1 MITVNYAGIKSLA
14 YRPLFHNRRWH
25 MLHMSSARSLKD
37 FTARYAPALL
47 IGALI
52 IGISIY
58 GYNAT
63 NSIPY
68 LMFGLFAAIVGVGL
82 TAMYRNDLFSSTKKP
97 SLAFASVLTFLS
109 LVYIFAFPP
118 LSVPDEPH
126 HFYSSYWIAD
136 LITGQVHEQGFDV
149 RTADWEQL
157 SKSTSVLVNTENYRR
172 VLDNFELFQA
182 DDSTITIDAYTY
194 DLGSENLPTKI
205 PTVLAILIGR
215 TLHLGTYPLF
225 YLGRIFNAVCF
236 VTCAALAYRITP
248 FGKNA
253 VVALS
258 LLPMTLHLT
267 ASFSYDVGIISLGLL
282 LTALVLKAMTSAETI
297 SRKHS
302 LSIIVIAAMLAPCKV
317 IYSTIIL
324 LALFIPSTKFPSK
337 RSSLLFKA
345 GVVIVP
351 ILMILILRIPS
362 ISAVANTAQ
371 DLDVRGAETGHF
383 YGLSFVL
390 HNPLATAAIFARS
403 FLEKGDFY
411 WSTALGKSLGWF
423 QGNIAV
429 PYFFCIPLLLIF
441 IRAAQRDSI
450 DSYVLSKKMRFV
462 FLAIAGLSFLGCMFT
477 MFIGYTFDTQTTIE
491 GVQGR
496 YILPVAMLLILSL
509 RSEHFRSDSD
519 SFPFTLLSMALMNI
533 VFLLHIVAGA
543 LAV

>member
-1 MITVNYAGIKSLA
+1 M
-14 YRPLFHNRRWH
+14 
-25 MLHMSSARSLKD
+25 
-37 FTARYAPALL
+37 
-47 IGALI
+47 
-52 IGISIY
+52 
-58 GYNAT
+58 
-63 NSIPY
+63 
-68 LMFGLFAAIVGVGL
+68 
-82 TAMYRNDLFSSTKKP
+82 
-97 SLAFASVLTFLS
+97 
-109 LVYIFAFPP
+109 
-118 LSVPDEPH
+118 
-126 HFYSSYWIAD
+126 
-136 LITGQVHEQGFDV
+136 
-149 RTADWEQL
+149 
-157 SKSTSVLVNTENYRR
+157 LVNTENYRR

-182 DDSTITIDAYTY
+182 DDSTTTIDAYTY

-248 FGKNA
+248 FGKNV

-362 ISAVANTAQ
+362 ISAVANTTQ

-411 WSTALGKSLGWF
+411 WSTALGKYSWL
-423 QGNIAV
+423 V
-429 PYFFCIPLLLIF
+429 PRQYC
-441 IRAAQRDSI
+441 RSI
-450 DSYVLSKKMRFV
+450 
-462 FLAIAGLSFLGCMFT
+462 
-477 MFIGYTFDTQTTIE
+477 
-491 GVQGR
+491 
-496 YILPVAMLLILSL
+496 
-509 RSEHFRSDSD
+509 
-519 SFPFTLLSMALMNI
+519 
-533 VFLLHIVAGA
+533 FLLHSPFAHNHPCSPTRLHRFVCPVQKDEIRFPCDSRIV
-543 LAV
+543 LFRMHVHDVHWIYV